1 LIESCAASE
10 HLRLVTPM
18 GAMYGFPAVVGEAV
32 RGFDDHAFALQLL
45 EEEGVLV
52 VPGSGFNISARNHF
66 RVTLLPEA
74 GVLREVFARIE
85 RLLARR
91 ACSVEAQTS
100 AVA

>member
-1 LIESCAASE
+1 
-10 HLRLVTPM
+10 
-18 GAMYGFPAVVGEAV
+18 
-32 RGFDDHAFALQLL
+32 
-45 EEEGVLV
+45 V
-52 VPGSGFNISARNHF
+52 VPGSGFNVGYRNHF

-91 ACSVEAQTS
+91 ARSSSAQTS